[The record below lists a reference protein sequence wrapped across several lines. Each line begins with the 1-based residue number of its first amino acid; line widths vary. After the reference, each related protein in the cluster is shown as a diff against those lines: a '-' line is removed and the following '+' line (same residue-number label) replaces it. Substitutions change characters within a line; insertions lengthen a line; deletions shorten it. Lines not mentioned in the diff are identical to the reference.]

1 MSQWQTF
8 LRVLLTRWRRK
19 PAGIDMNRNYVTV
32 VLCCFKKSGS
42 ACGRLRTRRGDR
54 ACVSLK
60 LWTFSDHISSVGGSD
75 GRVPIT
81 NGIKIAIWTLFEMS
95 IWTKKIRFKR
105 SRFDLKILR
114 FDFLKIFKSRQI
126 SCLLTDAKWNAWIIE
141 TLLFQCY
148 LTPTLHRTN
157 WLIDIVVGPIVAI

>member
-54 ACVSLK
+54 ACVSSIF
-60 LWTFSDHISSVGGSD
+60 WTFSDHICSVGGSD

-81 NGIKIAIWTLFEMS
+81 NGIKIAIWALFE
-95 IWTKKIRFKR
+95 IRFELK
-105 SRFDLKILR
+105 RFDSKDRDLIWKFCDL
-114 FDFLKIFKSRQI
+114 IFKKYLNRDKSAA
-126 SCLLTDAKWNAWIIE
+126 CLLTQNGMHESSKHFCFSVI
-141 TLLFQCY
+141 
-148 LTPTLHRTN
+148 
-157 WLIDIVVGPIVAI
+157 

>member
-32 VLCCFKKSGS
+32 VLCCFKKPGS

-81 NGIKIAIWTLFEMS
+81 NGIKIAIWALFE
-95 IWTKKIRFKR
+95 IRFELK
-105 SRFDLKILR
+105 RFDSKDWDLIWKFCDL
-114 FDFLKIFKSRQI
+114 IFKKYLNRDKSAA
-126 SCLLTDAKWNAWIIE
+126 CLLTQNGMHELSKHFCFSVI
-141 TLLFQCY
+141 
-148 LTPTLHRTN
+148 
-157 WLIDIVVGPIVAI
+157 